1 MCIRHSTSSRASIVS
16 RLSQPGARASFR
28 KLDTSKNRVF
38 EACCSDVELM
48 NDRGG

>member
-1 MCIRHSTSSRASIVS
+1 LAGLNDVLAQSI
-16 RLSQPGARASFR
+16 Q
-28 KLDTSKNRVF
+28 LDTSKNRVF